1 MKTMIIGNGEI
12 NDYDIIREYFDDA
25 YIIACDGGIRH
36 CRAMMI
42 MPNVMVGDFDSANKE
57 DADFFDNLGVLKI
70 EYPVKKDKTDMEI
83 AIDLAIEK
91 NSDEIYIVGG
101 LGSRFDHSL
110 ANVHILLR
118 PVRLGIRACLLD
130 EHNIITLVEDSID
143 IVGEKGQT
151 VSLIPLTTKVN
162 GITTENLDYILNN
175 DTMEIGHSLGVSNTM
190 TTDTAT
196 VSVCEGILILIMS
209 RDWVFLHTLLLKE

>member
-1 MKTMIIGNGEI
+1 MKTIIIGNGEI
-12 NDYDIIREYFDDA
+12 ENYEIIREYFDEA
-25 YIIACDGGIRH
+25 YIIACDGGLRH

-42 MPNVMVGDFDSANKE
+42 MPNVMLGDFDSANKE
-57 DADFFDNLGVLKI
+57 DIEFFDNLGVLI
-70 EYPVKKDKTDMEI
+70 EEYPVKKDKTDMEI

-91 NSDEIYIVGG
+91 QSDEIYIVGG

-130 EHNIITLVEDSID
+130 ENNIITLVEDSID

-151 VSLIPLTTKVN
+151 VSLLPLTTKVK
-162 GITTENLDYILNN
+162 GINTKHMEYELKNAE
-175 DTMEIGHSLGVSNTM
+175 MEIGSSLGVSNVM
-190 TTDTAT
+190 TEDITT
-196 VSVCEGILILIMS
+196 VSVEEGTLILIMS
-209 RDWVFLHTLLLKE
+209 RD